1 MCWKAS
7 GRGLRAGVAVI
18 SIVSM
23 LGLTNPAEAD
33 AASGSQAVP
42 GSTASSGAPSSPSLP
57 DVPALPSVPLDVTDG
72 VPVQTLYQL
81 AMSLSSSAGM
91 GTKLRSRI
99 ADIQKTL
106 DAATV
111 TQRRATQAAADADA
125 RRAAAAAQA
134 KAAGAAYA
142 GLKGALKQAVI
153 FMYTAGPTYVRI
165 NPNAGDHLAYAADY
179 ADTALTPGGLL
190 ATRRYD
196 ASVRAKALAEA
207 SAAQHQADQQAKAA
221 SDALASEVAA
231 EASLEAELAA
241 VNLREGPELLAEH
254 TSLGQQAGRELLNGA
269 ALEFTPASPL
279 PPPLPTTDVA
289 IGWVFSELGKP
300 YLWGGTG
307 PDEFDCS
314 GLMQYAWHQAGVDIP
329 RVAADQDSWTV
340 PVPLSQLMPGDLV
353 FFGTTD
359 IHHVGMYIGNGL
371 MINAPHT
378 GDVIRVS
385 SIWWSDLAGFG
396 RVHDPKVPVPVHL
409 APSAAKPA
417 PPAVMPAA
425 GLVPSQT
432 QPPPGW
438 QPAPGSSTP
447 IAVGD
452 PSGSSDSSPAVDGS
466 STTSTTV
473 PASTT
478 TTTAP
483 PVSTTVTGSG
493 ATTTTSVPSG
503 S

>member
-7 GRGLRAGVAVI
+7 GKWLRAGVAVI
-18 SIVSM
+18 SIVST
-23 LGLTNPAEAD
+23 LGLMIPGKAD
-33 AASGSQAVP
+33 AASGSQALP

-57 DVPALPSVPLDVTDG
+57 DVPALPSVPLDITDG
-72 VPVQTLYQL
+72 VPVQTLYQV
-81 AMSLSSSAGM
+81 AMSLSASAGVS
-91 GTKLRSRI
+91 TKLRSRI
-99 ADIQKTL
+99 AAIQKTL
-106 DAATV
+106 DIATV
-111 TQRRATQAAADADA
+111 AQRRASQAAADADA
-125 RRAAAAAQA
+125 RQAAAAAQA

-142 GLKGALKQAVI
+142 GLKGALKQAI
-153 FMYTAGPTYVRI
+153 TFMYTAGPTYARI
-165 NPNAGDHLAYAADY
+165 NPNAGDQLAYAADY

-196 ASVRAKALAEA
+196 ASVRTKALAEA
-207 SAAQHQADQQAKAA
+207 SAAQRQADQQAKAA

-241 VNLREGPELLAEH
+241 VSLGEGPELLAEH
-254 TSLGQQAGRELLNGA
+254 TTLGQQAGRELVNGSS
-269 ALEFTPASPL
+269 LEFTPASPL
-279 PPPLPTTDVA
+279 APPLPTTAVA

-300 YLWGGTG
+300 YLWGGAG
-307 PDEFDCS
+307 PDQFDCS
-314 GLMQYAWHQAGVDIP
+314 GLMQYAWYQAGVDIP

-353 FFGTTD
+353 FFGTSD

-396 RVHDPKVPVPVHL
+396 RVHDPKVPIPAHV
-409 APSAAKPA
+409 APTASKPA
-417 PPAVMPAA
+417 VAAVVPTA
-425 GLVPSQT
+425 GLVPSQA

-438 QPAPGSSTP
+438 QPQPGSSTP

-452 PSGSSDSSPAVDGS
+452 LPGSPAGGGL
-466 STTSTTV
+466 STTTAV

-478 TTTAP
+478 TTTVP
-483 PVSTTVTGSG
+483 VVSTTVAGPG

>member
-1 MCWKAS
+1 MCLKAS
-7 GRGLRAGVAVI
+7 GRWLRAGVAVI
-18 SIVSM
+18 SIVST
-23 LGLTNPAEAD
+23 LGFMSPVEAD
-33 AASGSQAVP
+33 AASGSQALP
-42 GSTASSGAPSSPSLP
+42 GSAASTGAPSSPSLP
-57 DVPALPSVPLDVTDG
+57 AVPALPSVPLDVTDG

-81 AMSLSSSAGM
+81 AMSLSSSAGTS
-91 GTKLRSRI
+91 TKLRSQI
-99 ADIQKTL
+99 AAIQKTL
-106 DAATV
+106 DTATV
-111 TQRRATQAAADADA
+111 AERRATQAAADADA
-125 RRAAAAAQA
+125 RQAAAAAQA

-142 GLKGALKQAVI
+142 GLKGALKQAVL

-165 NPNAGDHLAYAADY
+165 NPNAGDRLAYAADY

-196 ASVRAKALAEA
+196 ASVRTKALAEA
-207 SAAQHQADQQAKAA
+207 SAARRQADQQAKVA
-221 SDALASEVAA
+221 SDALASQVAA
-231 EASLEAELAA
+231 EASLETELAA

-254 TSLGQQAGRELLNGA
+254 TALGQQAGRELLNGSS
-269 ALEFTPASPL
+269 LEFTPASPL
-279 PPPLPTTDVA
+279 PAPLPTTAVA

-353 FFGTTD
+353 FFGTSD

-378 GDVIRVS
+378 GDVVRVS

-409 APSAAKPA
+409 APTASKPA
-417 PPAVMPAA
+417 PAAVVPAA

-438 QPAPGSSTP
+438 QPVPGSTTP
-447 IAVGD
+447 IAVDD
-452 PSGSSDSSPAVDGS
+452 PSGSVAVDGS
-466 STTSTTV
+466 TTTSSTV

-478 TTTAP
+478 TTTVP
-483 PVSTTVTGSG
+483 PVTTTVAGSG
-493 ATTTTSVPSG
+493 ATTTTLVPSG